1 MRRLSILGVSGS
13 IGESTLRVIEAME
26 AARGGPAFEVVA
38 VTGNANVAALARA
51 ARRLRA
57 DIAVSADPDALPALR
72 EALAGSG
79 VEAAAGGQA
88 LLEAAGRPADV
99 VMSAII
105 GTAGLAPTL
114 AAVRA
119 GADILLANKECL
131 VAAGALFLDEIGR
144 AGGRLLPV
152 DSEHNAL
159 FQILSGHEGAEIER
173 LVLTASGGPFRTMSR
188 ERMRR
193 VTPAEARAHPSWSM
207 GERITIDS
215 ATLFNKALEMIEAWH
230 LFDVPPERIEVVV
243 HPQSVV
249 HALVGLVDGSML
261 AHLGPPD
268 MAVAIGHALAYP
280 GRVPLPVDRLDLAA
294 LGQLAFEP
302 PDPGRFPAL
311 RLARE
316 AMAAGGV
323 APCVMNGAKEIA
335 LGAFIAG
342 RVGFLEIAEVA
353 EATMAHLADLAPA
366 TDLEAVFAADA
377 EARRV
382 AADLVRARA
391 A

>member
-13 IGESTLRVIEAME
+13 IGESTLRVVDAME
-26 AARGGPAFEVVA
+26 AADGAPAFDVVA

-51 ARRLRA
+51 ARRLNA
-57 DIAVSADPDALPALR
+57 DVAVSADREALPALR
-72 EALAGSG
+72 DALAGSG
-79 VEAAAGGQA
+79 VEAAAGPDA
-88 LLEAAGRPADV
+88 LVEAAGRPADV

-131 VAAGALFLDEIGR
+131 VAAGALFLDAVAG
-144 AGGRLLPV
+144 AGGRLIPV

-159 FQILSGHEGAEIER
+159 FQILAGHEGAEIER
-173 LVLTASGGPFRTMSR
+173 LILTASGGPFRTMSR
-188 ERMRR
+188 ERMAA

-215 ATLFNKALEMIEAWH
+215 ATLFNKALEMVEAWH
-230 LFDVPPERIEVVV
+230 LFGVAPERIEVVV

-268 MAVAIGHALAYP
+268 MAVAIGHALAWP
-280 GRVPLPVDRLDLAA
+280 ARVRLPVERLDLAA

-302 PDPGRFPAL
+302 PDPERFPAL

-316 AMAAGGV
+316 AMATGGV
-323 APCVMNGAKEIA
+323 APCVMNGAKEVA
-335 LGAFIAG
+335 LGAFIEG

-353 EATMAHLADLAPA
+353 EAAMAHLAHLPPA
-366 TDLEAVFAADA
+366 TDLDDVFAADA

-382 AADLVRARA
+382 AGDLIRARA

>member
-13 IGESTLRVIEAME
+13 IGESTVRVLEAM
-26 AARGGPAFEVVA
+26 AAERGEPAFEVVA
-38 VTGNANVAALARA
+38 VTGNSNVAALADA
-51 ARRLRA
+51 ARRLGA
-57 DIAVSADPDALPALR
+57 AVAVSADPAALPELEA
-72 EALAGSG
+72 ALAGSG
-79 VEAAAGGQA
+79 VEAAAGPEA
-88 LLEAAGRPADV
+88 LLEAAARPCDL

-105 GTAGLAPTL
+105 GTAGLAPTM

-119 GADILLANKECL
+119 GADVALANKECL
-131 VAAGALFLDEIGR
+131 VAAGPLFLDEIAR

-159 FQILSGHEGAEIER
+159 FQILAGHPGAAIER
-173 LVLTASGGPFRTMSR
+173 LILTASGGPFRTMPV
-188 ERMRR
+188 ERMRS

-230 LFDVPPERIEVVV
+230 LFDVAPERIEVVV

-249 HALVGLVDGSML
+249 HALIGLVDGSIL

-280 GRVPLPVDRLDLAA
+280 ERVHLPVERLDLAK
-294 LGQLAFEP
+294 LARLDFEP
-302 PDPGRFPAL
+302 PDPERFPAL

-323 APCVMNGAKEIA
+323 APCVMNAAKEVA
-335 LGAFIAG
+335 LGAFIEG

-353 EATMAHLADLAPA
+353 EATMARLAHLPRA
-366 TDLEAVFAADA
+366 TDLDDVFAADA
-377 EARRV
+377 EGRRI
-382 AADLVRARA
+382 AAELVRARA